1 MRRVIFVFLL
11 TLILN
16 SCSTKTDVIT
26 NLIVYPKGSEWLV
39 EYKINE
45 KTKKIPMKFPIFA
58 DYKSEYN
65 FYKKDIET
73 KSRLYDR
80 IAFSNQGLITCIT
93 KNGRN
98 IKIYK
103 LSHSERKFVTN
114 LVTLPAD
121 HSALTIV
128 MRNNILFVG
137 GKGKSEVLGYYNLD
151 VPDPK
156 WNPISIPD
164 ELIKYGKAID
174 DLLLIDNYLVVVD
187 NIVVP
192 KWILKYDISNP
203 VKPFLST
210 IQELDSHGT
219 YEEITKSCH
228 KDNHFFILSNTSSPA
243 GTIEH
248 ISLLDSVFNE
258 IGYFSN
264 EIRHKNRN
272 EYLNDSNEI
281 FYSWNSIE
289 VIDNFLLIPS
299 DNKGLGILNLSKI
312 DLNKNGLKKAKE
324 EIIYTKLSNNQNSKV
339 LNVLTFPNYD
349 KIVVVMSINGI
360 FRTKE
365 LSINDIEK
373 IIKDS

>member
-1 MRRVIFVFLL
+1 M
-11 TLILN
+11 
-16 SCSTKTDVIT
+16 
-26 NLIVYPKGSEWLV
+26 
-39 EYKINE
+39 
-45 KTKKIPMKFPIFA
+45 
-58 DYKSEYN
+58 
-65 FYKKDIET
+65 
-73 KSRLYDR
+73 
-80 IAFSNQGLITCIT
+80 
-93 KNGRN
+93 
-98 IKIYK
+98 
-103 LSHSERKFVTN
+103 SHSERKFVTN

-312 DLNKNGLKKAKE
+312 DLNEAMIQKDLD
-324 EIIYTKLSNNQNSKV
+324 NNQALLAEPFQTAMRVFGEDNPYERLKELTRGQQVTKKDLENFVDKLEKVPLDFKERMKV
-339 LNVLTFPNYD
+339 LTPETYVYGPVL
-349 KIVVVMSINGI
+349 
-360 FRTKE
+360 R
-365 LSINDIEK
+365 
-373 IIKDS
+373 